1 MRPRRWFVAAA
12 ACALMLAACNTS
24 DDAAP
29 PESVQSPGSVES
41 PGASGTV
48 DAGPPA
54 TAIGGVTPEGFDT
67 IGVTIRDANEATRQ
81 FCLWLAATPD
91 QRQRGLMG
99 VTDLAGKS
107 GMLFGFDED
116 TQEAFWMFQTVTP
129 LSIAF
134 FDSRGEFVSS
144 TDMAPCTGTSDTCP
158 TYAAAAPYRDAI
170 EVPQGTLSDLG
181 IGAGSAIVDRGA
193 CPA

>member
-1 MRPRRWFVAAA
+1 MRRAAVFLA
-12 ACALMLAACNTS
+12 LACLAVLGACNS
-24 DDAAP
+24 SEGS
-29 PESVQSPGSVES
+29 ESR
-41 PGASGTV
+41 ARV
-48 DAGPPA
+48 DLAIA
-54 TAIGGVTPEGFDT
+54 TAADRVGPTGFHT

-91 QRQRGLMG
+91 QRQRGLRG

-107 GMLFGFDED
+107 GMLFTFDVD
-116 TQEAFWMFQTVTP
+116 TQDPFWMFQTVMP

-144 TDMAPCTGTSDTCP
+144 ADMAPCAGTSDTCP
-158 TYAAAAPYRDAI
+158 TYVADAQYRDAI
-170 EVPQGTLSDLG
+170 EVPQGTLGDLG
-181 IGAGSAIVDRGA
+181 IGPGSALVDRGA